1 MRTLASQNFNF
12 IRWRWHAIALSVL
25 IIAVGLWVVVK
36 RGGLPLGIDFSGGT
50 VVELKFAQPV
60 GEEAVRGA
68 LAPVVKDP
76 VVQQI
81 GQAGQNKIM
90 IRLPMVESAEKG
102 ANLEDGAKL
111 VEATLRAAK
120 VGEFTR
126 EKVQIVGPVIG
137 KDLQRKGIYATVFSL
152 IGIMTYIALRFRLS
166 FGVGAA
172 VASVHD
178 VLVTLAIL
186 TLSGYELSLN
196 VIAAILTL
204 TGYGVNDQI
213 VVFDRVRENLR
224 LNRRDPMDVV
234 INQSVN
240 QTLPRTVITA
250 GVTFLAVLALYLFGG
265 DVLEGFSFAMLV
277 GIITSTYSTI
287 YIASAVAVV
296 LSPKRLRAG
305 GAPGT
310 AGAAKGAAP
319 VKAGGAPAKTGGAAA
334 GSKSSRRSS

>member
-1 MRTLASQNFNF
+1 MRFLAHKDFNF
-12 IRWRWHAIALSVL
+12 IRWRWHAIALSILVITAGL
-25 IIAVGLWVVVK
+25 VAVVRAGT
-36 RGGLPLGIDFSGGT
+36 LPLGIDFSGGT
-50 VVELKFAQPV
+50 VIELRFAQPV
-60 GEEAVRGA
+60 GEQAVRSA
-68 LAPVVKDP
+68 LAPVLKEF

-81 GQAGQNKIM
+81 GKAGENRIM
-90 IRLPMVESAEKG
+90 VRLPMVEGAEKG
-102 ANLEDGAKL
+102 ASLEGGAKL
-111 VEATLRAAK
+111 VQDTIRAANLGDFK
-120 VGEFTR
+120 PENI
-126 EKVQIVGPVIG
+126 EIVGPVIG
-137 KDLQRKGIYATVFSL
+137 KDLQRKGIYATIFSL
-152 IGIMTYIALRFRLS
+152 LGIMAYIALRVRLS

-178 VLVTLAIL
+178 VLVTLSIL
-186 TLSGYELSLN
+186 TLAGYELSLN

-265 DVLEGFSFAMLV
+265 EVLEGFAFTMLV

-296 LSPKRLRAG
+296 LSPKRVRTGAAAGAQKGASPAKAG
-305 GAPGT
+305 GS
-310 AGAAKGAAP
+310 AP
-319 VKAGGAPAKTGGAAA
+319 VKAGNAPA

>member
-25 IIAVGLWVVVK
+25 IIAVGLWAVI
-36 RGGLPLGIDFSGGT
+36 RGGGLPLGIDFSGGT
-50 VVELKFAQPV
+50 VIELKFAQPV
-60 GEEAVRGA
+60 GEEALRSA
-68 LAPVVKDP
+68 LAPVLKEF

-81 GQAGQNKIM
+81 GPAGQNKIM
-90 IRLPMVESAEKG
+90 VRLPMVEGAEKG
-102 ANLEDGAKL
+102 ASLEGGAKL
-111 VEATLRAAK
+111 VQETIRAANLGDFK
-120 VGEFTR
+120 PENVE
-126 EKVQIVGPVIG
+126 IVGPVIG

-152 IGIMTYIALRFRLS
+152 LGIMTYIALRFRLS

-178 VLVTLAIL
+178 VLVTLSIL
-186 TLSGYELSLN
+186 TLAGYELSLN

-224 LNRRDPMDVV
+224 MNRRDPMDVV
-234 INQSVN
+234 INHSVN

-265 DVLEGFSFAMLV
+265 EVLRGFAFTMLV
-277 GIITSTYSTI
+277 GIVSGTYSTVF
-287 YIASAVAVV
+287 IASAIAIV
-296 LSPKRLRAG
+296 LSQHKRSS
-305 GAPGT
+305 
-310 AGAAKGAAP
+310 AASAQ
-319 VKAGGAPAKTGGAAA
+319 AA
-334 GSKSSRRSS
+334 GRPEAARPGRKSRGAKAS